1 MRLKTSFLM
10 KVSYSILLALA
21 VGMPIASAF
30 AETSQTITKIRE
42 TGIITIGY
50 SNGSAPFSYIDRKPV
65 PIGYS
70 IDVCHRIV
78 DAIKAK
84 LQLPD
89 LQIKYTPVTTA
100 NRISFVAN
108 DIVDL
113 ECGTST
119 NNAERQKRVAFT
131 VTTFVATGSMAVKR
145 RSGIRN
151 AGDLGG
157 ETVVSTAGSTSMNAL
172 VGLNRSLGLRMNIVA
187 ARDHV
192 AAFSMLEAGR
202 ASAFVMD
209 DVLLHGFVANSK
221 KPSDYDIRGFGTA
234 VEPYGILLRKGDAGL
249 KRIADDTIIRM
260 FTSGEMTALYEKW
273 FQSPIPPKYVSLS
286 LPMKPAFRRLI
297 SRPTDSGDPDEYR

>member
-1 MRLKTSFLM
+1 M
-10 KVSYSILLALA
+10 KLGTVIVFACALS
-21 VGMPIASAF
+21 MSAAGSA
-30 AETSQTITKIRE
+30 AEQSLTLTKIRE

-50 SNGSAPFSYIDRKPV
+50 SDGSAPFSYIHKKPV

-70 IDVCHRIV
+70 IDICNRIV
-78 DAIKAK
+78 DAVRAK

-119 NNAERQKRVAFT
+119 NNAERQKRVTFT
-131 VTTFVATGSMAVKR
+131 ITTFVAVGSMAVKR
-145 RSGIRN
+145 GSGIDQVR
-151 AGDLGG
+151 DLAG
-157 ETVVSTAGSTSMNAL
+157 ETVVSTAGSTSMSSL
-172 VGLNRSLGLRMNIVA
+172 VALNRSLGLGMNIVA

-209 DVLLHGFVANSK
+209 DVLLHGFVANAK
-221 KPSDYDIRGFGTA
+221 KPENYRVRDFGSA
-234 VEPYGILLRKGDAGL
+234 VEPYGIILRKHDVGL
-249 KRIADDTIIRM
+249 KNIADDTIVDM
-260 FTSGEMTALYEKW
+260 FKSGDMTRLYEKW
-273 FQSPIPPKYVSLS
+273 FQSPIPPKNVNLS
-286 LPMKPAFRRLI
+286 LPMTPAFRRLFEK
-297 SRPTDSGDPDEYR
+297 PTDSSDPNDYR

>member
-1 MRLKTSFLM
+1 M
-10 KVSYSILLALA
+10 KLGYVIVLTCALSVSVEGKA
-21 VGMPIASAF
+21 VEGRDVEPSL
-30 AETSQTITKIRE
+30 TLTKVKE

-50 SNGSAPFSYIDRKPV
+50 SDGSAPFSYIDKKPV

-70 IDVCHRIV
+70 IDICNRIV
-78 DAIKAK
+78 EAVKAK

-89 LQIKYTPVTTA
+89 LQIKYMPVTSA

-119 NNAERQKRVAFT
+119 NNAERQKRVTFT

-145 RSGIRN
+145 GSGIDQVK
-151 AGDLGG
+151 DLTG
-157 ETVVSTAGSTSMNAL
+157 ETVVSTAGSTSMSSL
-172 VGLNRSLGLRMNIVA
+172 VALNRSLGLGMNIIA

-192 AAFSMLEAGR
+192 ASFSMLEAGR

-209 DVLLHGFVANSK
+209 DVLLHGFVANAK
-221 KPSDYDIRGFGTA
+221 KPDSFRIKDFGTA
-234 VEPYGILLRKGDAGL
+234 IEPYGIILRKQDIGL
-249 KRIADDTIIRM
+249 KSIADGTIIRM
-260 FTSGEMTALYEKW
+260 FKSGDMARLYEKW
-273 FQSPIPPKYVSLS
+273 FQSPIPPKNVNLS

-297 SRPTDSGDPDEYR
+297 DQPTDSSDPNDYR